1 MCTFVVKRATFGI
14 KQAFYIYEM
23 TYLFSVFICSSEGS
37 MYTPHRS
44 TSNYGMKKEHKCR
57 RIIPFDSI
65 NILYV
70 HHDIDKNKRKLAL
83 RLLSGFITG
92 FQLCTRS
99 TDTKCHEWSRRQAD
113 ACRIGLY
120 SSLGRTHH
128 RARRRK
134 EQNNTTHKV
143 HDPRVKTRP
152 QDNRKEQVQ
161 NQA

>member
-1 MCTFVVKRATFGI
+1 MNIPLLCFDLQFWGI
-14 KQAFYIYEM
+14 DVYP
-23 TYLFSVFICSSEGS
+23 S
-37 MYTPHRS
+37 RS
-44 TSNYGMKKEHKCR
+44 TSSYGTKKEHKCR

-134 EQNNTTHKV
+134 EQITQPIKPMTLEWKHAHKTTEKNKCKIK
-143 HDPRVKTRP
+143 PESKS
-152 QDNRKEQVQ
+152 QDN
-161 NQA
+161 

>member
-113 ACRIGLY
+113 ASELAYVRLR
-120 SSLGRTHH
+120 RTHH
-128 RARRRK
+128 RARRGK
-134 EQNNTTHKV
+134 AHNNTTHKA
-143 HDPRVKTRP
+143 HNSKISPHP
-152 QDNRKEQVQ
+152 QKSRKEQI
-161 NQA
+161 